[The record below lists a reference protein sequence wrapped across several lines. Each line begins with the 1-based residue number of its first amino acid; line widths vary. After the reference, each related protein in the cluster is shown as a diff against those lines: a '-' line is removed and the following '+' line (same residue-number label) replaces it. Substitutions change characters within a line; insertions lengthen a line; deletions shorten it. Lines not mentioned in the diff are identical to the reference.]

1 MDEALNKVKLAL
13 RITTALFDTQLTDL
27 INAALLDLNIGG
39 ADGSGVVISD
49 PLVLQAV
56 ITYCRLNFGEPE
68 DWERIKKAY
77 DEQKAQLATATGY
90 TVWSAEG

>member
-1 MDEALNKVKLAL
+1 METALQKVKLAL

-27 INAALLDLNIGG
+27 MSAALLDLGIAG

-56 ITYCRLNFGEPE
+56 ITYCRLNFGEPD

>member
-27 INAALLDLNIGG
+27 MSAALLDLGLAG

>member
-27 INAALLDLNIGG
+27 MSAALLDLGIAG